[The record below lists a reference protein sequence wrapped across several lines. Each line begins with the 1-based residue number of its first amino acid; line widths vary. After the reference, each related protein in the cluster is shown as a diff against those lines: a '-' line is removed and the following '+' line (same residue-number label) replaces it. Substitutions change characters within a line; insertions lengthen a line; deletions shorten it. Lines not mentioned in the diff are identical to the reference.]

1 MALCYVVAVD
11 GSDGGIRAAKYALH
25 KAMHASAEL
34 KIIHVLQ
41 WSPYSFLTPEE
52 LAERHKRRGE
62 ELQRAKTA
70 ICEPAIKAL
79 GTTPVPLSAEVRY
92 GNIPEV
98 ISQYCTEVNASQVFI
113 GRHGG
118 GQLATRV
125 FGSVPATLIQISD
138 VPVTVVP

>member
-1 MALCYVVAVD
+1 MAICYVVAVD
-11 GSDGGIRAAKYALH
+11 GSAGGINAAKYALD
-25 KAMHASAEL
+25 KAMDASAEL
-34 KIIHVLQ
+34 KILHVLQ

-70 ICEPAIKAL
+70 ICEPTIKAL
-79 GTTPVPLSAEVRY
+79 GTTQVPLSTEVRY

-98 ISQYCTEVNASQVFI
+98 ISQYCNEVKASEVFV

-118 GQLATRV
+118 GQIATRV
-125 FGSVPATLIQISD
+125 FGSVPGTLIQISD
-138 VPVTVVP
+138 IPVTVVP